1 MDSLDSLSTV
11 DYFKGSMRLKGNF
24 FFLKKVKRSVGHKI
38 RK

>member
-1 MDSLDSLSTV
+1 MADLDSLFAV

-24 FFLKKVKRSVGHKI
+24 SFLKKVKRSVGHKI